1 MRFILFVFIC
11 ISIVNAELYSVRVK
25 KVDNNLYKTS
35 DGFYI
40 ETKYCYEY
48 ASTSKDAILKYDRY
62 SYDNKLIF
70 DNGISLNNG
79 SCEVKRVF
87 K

>member
-1 MRFILFVFIC
+1 MKKLFLLL
-11 ISIVNAELYSVRVK
+11 IVLIPSVASAEFYKVEVTRLDKDLYR
-25 KVDNNLYKTS
+25 TS
-35 DGFYI
+35 EGFYI

-48 ASTSKDAILKYDRY
+48 ATRDTAVLSYEQY

-70 DNGISLNNG
+70 EGGDT
-79 SCEVKRVF
+79 CEVKRIF

>member
-1 MRFILFVFIC
+1 MFKLNRKWGLVLLTIPAIAL
-11 ISIVNAELYSVRVK
+11 AEFY
-25 KVDNNLYKTS
+25 KVEITRLESNLYKTS

-48 ASTSKDAILKYDRY
+48 ATRDEAILSYEQY

-70 DNGISLNNG
+70 KNGQ
-79 SCEVKRVF
+79 SCEIKRVF

>member
-1 MRFILFVFIC
+1 MGKKYLALAALLVPAIAV
-11 ISIVNAELYSVRVK
+11 AEFY
-25 KVDNNLYKTS
+25 KVEITRLDSNLYKTS

-48 ASTSKDAILKYDRY
+48 ATREEAVLSYEQY

-70 DNGISLNNG
+70 SNGT

-87 K
+87 R